1 MTGGEDDYGS
11 VTLGN
16 VDNHIQFDVT
26 VHNIGPVAKELTYQ
40 TYLNTDQIKEDFVTL
55 APEQLAVMKGGTI
68 RVEAGQ
74 TKTITIDM
82 DVSEFHY
89 RLHEL
94 MPNGYFLEGFVQ
106 FTDPVDGGEVVSLP
120 YVGFKGTFQNL
131 AVLEKPIYEIVA
143 NQEAGFYF
151 APDATKEIPEE
162 ENYTALMTTTA
173 DKIYSTGDIGPDYG
187 QVMHNLERKIIIA
200 AIPIILNPLF

>member
-1 MTGGEDDYGS
+1 MSTARAHLNPETKAFTSPRQQGAGIIDVAAAIQTGLYLKGGEDNYGS

-16 VDNHIQFDVT
+16 VDNRIQFDVT

-40 TYLNTDQIKEDFVTL
+40 TYLNTDQVKDGFVTL
-55 APEQLAVMKGGTI
+55 APEQLAVIKGGTI

-82 DVSEFHY
+82 DVSEFHH

-106 FTDPVDGGEVVSLP
+106 FLSL
-120 YVGFKGTFQNL
+120 
-131 AVLEKPIYEIVA
+131 IHI
-143 NQEAGFYF
+143 
-151 APDATKEIPEE
+151 
-162 ENYTALMTTTA
+162 
-173 DKIYSTGDIGPDYG
+173 
-187 QVMHNLERKIIIA
+187 
-200 AIPIILNPLF
+200 